1 MPFLARSLPR
11 RALQRFIGRQ
21 NYNRVPPAVPNV
33 TLFLCMAVSRAILYY
48 GYLIGEISLDDES
61 SDVVYNE

>member
-1 MPFLARSLPR
+1 
-11 RALQRFIGRQ
+11 
-21 NYNRVPPAVPNV
+21 
-33 TLFLCMAVSRAILYY
+33 MAVSRAILYY